1 MSKKISLP
9 TIPLKHI
16 PTNDNKPDWKDVPVA
31 DRRHWLG
38 NTERGAGHPAMER
51 HPYRRNTKFRRDAD
65 GQLVRD
71 QEGHLVALPPKPFA
85 IAAHSAIAWLD
96 AHLFDTGE
104 RDGPESAR
112 ITLSRKSAEQRAKE
126 MPHRYRL
133 LVRANVGAKDEN
145 PKLLEEAQ
153 PLLASPLER
162 KWAAEG
168 MPIEAEFRTG
178 RIHEALRD
186 TAADFV
192 DVYETANIESRA
204 ISDRHIDAKNAAA
217 FLRFRLAHMWR
228 PLVDAAV
235 FGKTMASIGKQYGGN
250 KEDAAKLGRQKV
262 IDALLLAKECFDD
275 MWEMKAR
282 ERAAEKGNSPMMNA
296 HVSTLGRKS
305 ADLPVAFHNA
315 ANDNRR
321 AIRDVA

>member
-1 MSKKISLP
+1 MSLP

-16 PTNDNKPDWKDVPVA
+16 PANDNKPDWKDVPVA

-38 NTERGAGHPAMER
+38 YTERGVGFPAVER
-51 HPYRRNTKFRRDAD
+51 HPYRRNTKFRRDANNH
-65 GQLVRD
+65 LVRD
-71 QEGHLVALPPKPFA
+71 AEGYLVPLPPEPLK
-85 IAAHSAIAWLD
+85 IAARSGIAWLD

-104 RDGPESAR
+104 KDDPESAR
-112 ITLSRKSAEQRAKE
+112 ITLNRKNAEQRSKE

-133 LVRANVGAKDEN
+133 LVRANIGAKDEN

-153 PLLASPLER
+153 PLLASPAER

-178 RIHEALRD
+178 RIREALRD

-235 FGKTMASIGKQYGGN
+235 FGKTMASIGRQYGGN

-262 IDALLLAKECFDD
+262 IDALLLSKECFDD
-275 MWEMKAR
+275 MYDMKAR
-282 ERAAEKGNSPMMNA
+282 EKAAERASAPMTNA

-305 ADLPVAFHNA
+305 ADLPFDFHKA